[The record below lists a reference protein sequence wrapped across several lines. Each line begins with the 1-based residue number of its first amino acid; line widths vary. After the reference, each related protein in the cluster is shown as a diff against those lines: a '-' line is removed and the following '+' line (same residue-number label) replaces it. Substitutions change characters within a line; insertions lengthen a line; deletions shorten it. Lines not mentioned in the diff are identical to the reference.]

1 MDHSGLLVGSC
12 VFLGF
17 SLDSMFPLHW
27 VPLGQVR
34 FYHNFG
40 MDPGGLLVGSC
51 VFLRFQLDS
60 MFAFQW
66 ALLGQVPF
74 SFSFRVGSSWAMF
87 FKGSNLIPYFLSGT
101 RLEPYLARICNLD
114 VSGI

>member
-1 MDHSGLLVGSC
+1 MFLLHC
-12 VFLGF
+12 
-17 SLDSMFPLHW
+17 
-27 VPLGQVR
+27 VPLGQAR
-34 FYHNFG
+34 FHHNFG

-74 SFSFRVGSSWAMF
+74 SFSFRVGSSWAPMF
-87 FKGSNLIPYFLSGT
+87 FKGSNLIPYFVSGA
-101 RLEPYLARICNLD
+101 RLEPYLTQHNRICFLPIGLALEASL
-114 VSGI
+114 VALHMTACK

>member
-1 MDHSGLLVGSC
+1 MGSFLARCVFTTVLAWAPGGLLVGSC

-17 SLDSMFPLHW
+17 SLDSMF
-27 VPLGQVR
+27 
-34 FYHNFG
+34 
-40 MDPGGLLVGSC
+40 
-51 VFLRFQLDS
+51 
-60 MFAFQW
+60 AFQW

-74 SFSFRVGSSWAMF
+74 YFSFGVGSSWAPVF
-87 FKGSNLIPYFLSGT
+87 FKGSNLIPYFVSGA